1 LHPTA
6 ATTTGTVPSGF
17 TAAKFIL
24 P

>member
-6 ATTTGTVPSGF
+6 ATTTGTVPTGF